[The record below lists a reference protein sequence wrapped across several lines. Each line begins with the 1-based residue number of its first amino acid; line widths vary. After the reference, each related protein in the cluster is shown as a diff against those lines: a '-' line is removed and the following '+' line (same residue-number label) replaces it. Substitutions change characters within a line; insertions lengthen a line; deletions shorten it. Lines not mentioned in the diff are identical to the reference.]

1 MGINLPNLAD
11 QKADLRKRCY
21 ARRIAIDAA
30 DYDLAAKA
38 VAASIDREVDIDASA
53 IVAAY
58 WPLPGELDPRPALN
72 ALIKRGAAGALPRM
86 VGDGKPVVFHE
97 WKPGDRLLEG
107 RFKVMEPATEAAVV
121 SPTVVLVPLLAFD
134 MACRRLGHG
143 KGYYDRT
150 IQALKESDPGVR
162 AVGVAFAAQE
172 VERVPTDAYDQT
184 LDMVITERAVHR
196 P

>member
-1 MGINLPNLAD
+1 MNLPSLAD

-30 DYDLAAKA
+30 AAEAAAKA
-38 VAASIDREVDIDASA
+38 VAASIDREVNVDAST

-97 WKPGDRLLEG
+97 WKPGDRLVEG
-107 RFKVMEPATEAAVV
+107 RFKVMEPASDVPIV

-134 MACRRLGHG
+134 AACQRLGHG

-150 IQALKESDPGVR
+150 IQALKENDPRVR

-184 LDMVITERAVHR
+184 LDMVITEKAVHR